1 MTDFVTRLENELH
14 AAALRRERA
23 GVVRRVALPR
33 ARLALGDLAMASLAI
48 VLLALALAGA
58 AIMLGSS
65 SQRAAQ
71 GDLPAAL
78 RGVWRAGQTELRLYP
93 RGAAHC
99 AKLGLSSS
107 TACYTIGSAE
117 RPGLRQWRPNGDG
130 TPQLTASK
138 GELSIARDELTLRAA
153 GGGEP
158 GSYRWAVDGRTLR
171 LVKLHDPLGARVAA
185 LMPQPFVHVPRSL
198 LRWESAP
205 APDSSS
211 GPVLG
216 GGVGHS
222 SPSGATGYG
231 WDATAHILTSELYG
245 YSTRYATQWVARA
258 ATEPGEPDTIR
269 PPDKWP
275 GARLGI
281 GTTITAEELPAGTRA
296 DRWWALVSRRA
307 ENGCTR
313 AARTWRRTVDGEPAI
328 VGRYLGCDGAREE
341 WAGFVHRGRGYIL
354 RAHGV
359 WSEPTRPNID
369 VQLKSWLFSE

>member
-23 GVVRRVALPR
+23 GAVRRVALPR
-33 ARLALGDLAMASLAI
+33 ARLALGDLPMATLAI
-48 VLLALALAGA
+48 VLLGLALASA
-58 AIMLGSS
+58 AIMIASS
-65 SQRAAQ
+65 PQRAAQ
-71 GDLPAAL
+71 GDLPGAL

-93 RGAAHC
+93 RGAARC
-99 AKLGLSSS
+99 AELGLSSS
-107 TACYTIGSAE
+107 TPCYTIGSAANPAAQE
-117 RPGLRQWRPNGDG
+117 WGPNGNG
-130 TPQLTASK
+130 TKQLTASE
-138 GELSIARDELTLRAA
+138 GELSLARDELTLRAA
-153 GGGEP
+153 GGGEA

-185 LMPQPFVHVPRSL
+185 LTSQPFVHVPRSL

-205 APDSSS
+205 GPTSSS
-211 GPVLG
+211 GPLLG
-216 GGVGHS
+216 GDIAH
-222 SPSGATGYG
+222 
-231 WDATAHILTSELYG
+231 WDATAQIFTSELYG

-359 WSEPTRPNID
+359 WSEPTRPNIE

>member
-33 ARLALGDLAMASLAI
+33 ARLALGDLPMASLAI

-58 AIMLGSS
+58 AIMLASS
-65 SQRAAQ
+65 PQRAAQ

-78 RGVWRAGQTELRLYP
+78 GGVWRAGQTELRLYP
-93 RGAAHC
+93 RGAARC
-99 AKLGLSSS
+99 ETLGLSAS
-107 TACYTIGSAE
+107 TPCYTIGGAAS
-117 RPGLRQWRPNGDG
+117 PGLRQWRPNGDG
-130 TPQLTASK
+130 TPQVTASE

-171 LVKLHDPLGARVAA
+171 LVKLHDPRGARVAA
-185 LMPQPFVHVPRSL
+185 LTSQPFVHVPRSL

-205 APDSSS
+205 APTSSS
-211 GPVLG
+211 GPLLG

-231 WDATAHILTSELYG
+231 WDATAQIFTSELYG
-245 YSTRYATQWVARA
+245 YSTRFATQWVARA

-281 GTTITAEELPAGTRA
+281 GTTITAEELPAGTPA

-307 ENGCTR
+307 EKACTR
-313 AARTWRRTVDGEPAI
+313 ATRTWRRTVDGEPAL
-328 VGRYLGCDGAREE
+328 VRRYRGCDGAAEE
-341 WAGFVHRGRGYIL
+341 WAGFVHRGRGYIV
-354 RAHGV
+354 RRHGV
-359 WSEPTRPNID
+359 WSADRPNID

>member
-1 MTDFVTRLENELH
+1 MTDFVTSLENELH
-14 AAALRRERA
+14 AAAVRRERA
-23 GVVRRVALPR
+23 GVVRGVALPR
-33 ARLALGDLAMASLAI
+33 ARLALGDLPMATLAI

-58 AIMLGSS
+58 AIMLASS
-65 SQRAAQ
+65 PQRAAQ

-78 RGVWRAGQTELRLYP
+78 RGVWRAGPTELRLYP

-99 AKLGLSSS
+99 AKPGLSSS
-107 TACYTIGSAE
+107 TPCYTIGSAA
-117 RPGLRQWRPNGDG
+117 RPGLRQWRPNGKG

-138 GELSIARDELTLRAA
+138 GELSIARDELTLRPA

-171 LVKLHDPLGARVAA
+171 LVKLHDPLAARVAA
-185 LMPQPFVHVPRSL
+185 LTSQPFVHVPRSL

-211 GPVLG
+211 GPLLG

-231 WDATAHILTSELYG
+231 WDATAQIFTSELYG
-245 YSTRYATQWVARA
+245 YSTRYATQHVARA
-258 ATEPGEPDTIR
+258 ATEPGDPDTIR
-269 PPDKWP
+269 PPDKWAA
-275 GARLGI
+275 ARQGI
-281 GTTITAEELPAGTRA
+281 ATTITAEELPAGTPA

-307 ENGCTR
+307 EKGCTR
-313 AARTWRRTVDGEPAI
+313 TARTWRRTVDGEPAM
-328 VGRYLGCDGAREE
+328 VRRYLGCDGAAEE
-341 WAGFVHRGRGYIL
+341 WASFVHRGRGYVV
-354 RAHGV
+354 RSHGV
-359 WSEPTRPNID
+359 WSEPTRPNIE